1 MSFDFWGSQIH
12 GGQAREVGVYR
23 DRRIL
28 RTLGNRGPRAWDFM
42 GFLCKRLAKIYFL
55 DTGPDIL
62 EKRQKIGIG
71 YWNLIFV
78 TWLLLIGILNLN
90 LILDS
95 WLMVNG

>member
-1 MSFDFWGSQIH
+1 MLQ
-12 GGQAREVGVYR
+12 
-23 DRRIL
+23 
-28 RTLGNRGPRAWDFM
+28 DFM

-90 LILDS
+90 LNLNLILDS